1 LDGELMLA
9 MPLLEESFDRRMG
22 MIPGGRWYGVY
33 PALVSDIKDPD
44 NQGRV
49 KVTLPWAPDTG
60 QGRYEAWARLA
71 TLMGGNNR
79 GSWFVPDTNDEVL
92 VAFEGGDPRRP
103 YVVGALWNGS
113 DSPPEQMDG
122 GGNNFKKVLRSR
134 NGVKV
139 TLDDSDGRESLVLE
153 TPAGQKATFKD
164 GPGAVEIVDSN
175 GNSVK
180 LETSGVT
187 VTASAKVT
195 INASTMEISAGM
207 VTVNAGMSRFSGVV
221 QADTVISNSVVSAS
235 YTPGAGNIW

>member
-1 LDGELMLA
+1 MFDQTPLELIIDA
-9 MPLLEESFDRRMG
+9 RMPSGL
-22 MIPGGRWYGVY
+22 GGRWYGVY

-44 NQGRV
+44 GQGRV
-49 KVTLPWAPDTG
+49 KITLPWSPDTG
-60 QGRYEAWARLA
+60 GAAYETWARVA

-79 GSWFVPDTNDEVL
+79 GTWFIPDENDEVL

-113 DSPPEQMDG
+113 DKPPDSMDDA
-122 GGNNFKKVLRSR
+122 GNNYRKVIRSR

-139 TLDDSDGRESLVLE
+139 TLDDANGQEKLILE
-153 TPAGQKATFKD
+153 TPGGQKVTLKD
-164 GPGAVEIVDSN
+164 GPGAVEIIDSN

-180 LETSGVT
+180 LESSGIT

-195 INASTMEISAGM
+195 INASTVEVSAGM
-207 VTVNAGMSRFSGVV
+207 VTVNAGMSKFSGVV